1 MSWFWFGCLEGSL
14 PQVFMEFQ
22 KGEQELE
29 NKLGGRQ
36 GEMDTHS
43 MTSCRY
49 QEGALRSAG
58 EDARPKVK
66 VE

>member
-1 MSWFWFGCLEGSL
+1 
-14 PQVFMEFQ
+14 MEFQ